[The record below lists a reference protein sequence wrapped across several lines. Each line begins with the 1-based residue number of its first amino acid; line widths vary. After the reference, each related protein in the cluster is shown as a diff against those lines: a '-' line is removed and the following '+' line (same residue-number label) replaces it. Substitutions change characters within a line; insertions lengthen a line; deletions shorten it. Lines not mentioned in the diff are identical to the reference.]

1 MAELIGSAQGLPKI
15 ATPSSPPSGFVSIYA
30 KSDDKIYRLTS
41 GGTETEVGAASA
53 PSSDPYVSGLATTG
67 TVTLDASNGQGV
79 YESATLTGNV
89 TIAFSNVPGSGAC
102 LYEWRTTQHA
112 SAAKT
117 ITLPSGS
124 TALPTTF
131 ATPAVGK
138 KIRMWFETVNGGTNW
153 DVYMQVQT

>member
-1 MAELIGSAQGLPKI
+1 MGRKLGSALELAKI
-15 ATPSSPPSGFVSIYA
+15 ATPANPDSGYTKVYV
-30 KSDDKIYRLTS
+30 KSDDKVYVKTS
-41 GGTETEVGAASA
+41 GGTETLVGPAAGTVDA
-53 PSSDPYVSGLATTG
+53 YVSGLATTG
-67 TVTLDASNGQGV
+67 TATIDASNGEGV

-89 TIAFSNVPGSGAC
+89 TIAFSNVPASGAVI
-102 LYEWRTTQHA
+102 YEYRTTQHA

-124 TALPTTF
+124 TPFPATF

-153 DVYMQVQT
+153 DVYQQVQS